1 MSGVLFCG
9 VQALSPATQIL
20 LECVTQQPHCSN
32 IPYLPEDAGTNDI
45 LVGYVPRT
53 AWPRRAQRRGPNMTA
68 SEISNA
74 EERKRA
80 RRHKVARRLYEALV
94 AQNPN
99 RAITLCD
106 EAGKVV
112 ARHDPVPEHDA
123 PEIAP

>member
-9 VQALSPATQIL
+9 VQARSPATQIL
-20 LECVTQQPHCSN
+20 WECVTQQPHCSN
-32 IPYLPEDAGTNDI
+32 ISYLAEDAGTNDI
-45 LVGYVPRT
+45 LVGYVLRT
-53 AWPRRAQRRGPNMTA
+53 AWPLRAQQRGSNMTT

-99 RAITLCD
+99 RGITLCD
-106 EAGKVV
+106 ESGKVV

>member
-1 MSGVLFCG
+1 
-9 VQALSPATQIL
+9 
-20 LECVTQQPHCSN
+20 
-32 IPYLPEDAGTNDI
+32 
-45 LVGYVPRT
+45 
-53 AWPRRAQRRGPNMTA
+53 MTA

-80 RRHKVARRLYEALV
+80 RRHKVARRLYEAL
-94 AQNPN
+94 AAHSPN

>member
-1 MSGVLFCG
+1 M
-9 VQALSPATQIL
+9 
-20 LECVTQQPHCSN
+20 
-32 IPYLPEDAGTNDI
+32 
-45 LVGYVPRT
+45 GYVPRKT
-53 AWPRRAQRRGPNMTA
+53 ASTTCEEAEPRPKLTA

-74 EERKRA
+74 EERKDA

-94 AQNPN
+94 AHSPN
-99 RAITLCD
+99 RAIALWD

>member
-1 MSGVLFCG
+1 MSGLLFCG
-9 VQALSPATQIL
+9 DQALSPATQIL
-20 LECVTQQPHCSN
+20 LECVTQPPHWS
-32 IPYLPEDAGTNDI
+32 IISDLAEDAGTNDI
-45 LVGYVPRT
+45 LVGYVLST
-53 AWPRRAQRRGPNMTA
+53 AWPLRAQQRGSNMTT

-80 RRHKVARRLYEALV
+80 RRHKVARRLYEALM

-99 RAITLCD
+99 RGITLCD
-106 EAGKVV
+106 ESGKVV

>member
-1 MSGVLFCG
+1 M
-9 VQALSPATQIL
+9 
-20 LECVTQQPHCSN
+20 QQPHCSY
-32 IPYLPEDAGTNDI
+32 ISYLAEDTGTNDI
-45 LVGYVPRT
+45 LVGYVQG
-53 AWPRRAQRRGPNMTA
+53 AWPRRAKQRGSNMTT

-94 AQNPN
+94 AQNPH
-99 RAITLCD
+99 RGVTLCD
-106 EAGKVV
+106 ESGKVV

>member
-1 MSGVLFCG
+1 VSGVLFCG
-9 VQALSPATQIL
+9 VQALSPAMHIL
-20 LECVTQQPHCSN
+20 FSCVTQQPHWS
-32 IPYLPEDAGTNDI
+32 IISDLAEDAGTNDI
-45 LVGYVPRT
+45 LVVYVLRT
-53 AWPRRAQRRGPNMTA
+53 AWPLRAQQRGSNMPT

-80 RRHKVARRLYEALV
+80 RRHKVARRLYEALM

-99 RAITLCD
+99 RGITLCD
-106 EAGKVV
+106 ESGKVV